1 VKLSDSLK
9 YEKAKPMLL
18 SICTGLILFSVVAIC
33 MLTVMNTQSK
43 GNYAFAQTVRTTEI
57 KVNFKKVVEAGNN
70 QNIRVFVR
78 DQATGLPISGAIAR
92 LTIYY
97 PGGAPIRQF
106 NLLTDRNGFASLTLP
121 ISSNAP
127 LGAYGLDVLASTV
140 GFQDTSFGTVN
151 FAVLSHVKEV
161 VNLQDYK
168 HASRTITGIH
178 HHH

>member
-1 VKLSDSLK
+1 MKLPNSLK
-9 YEKAKPMLL
+9 YERTKPMLL
-18 SICTGLILFSVVAIC
+18 SVSFSLLLFSVVAIS
-33 MLTVMNTQSK
+33 MLTVMDTQSK

-57 KVNFKKVVEAGNN
+57 KVNFKKVVEAGSN
-70 QNIRVFVR
+70 QQIRVLVR
-78 DQATGLPISGAIAR
+78 DQATHLPVSGAIVR
-92 LTIYY
+92 LTIYF

-127 LGAYGLDVLASTV
+127 LGTYGLDVLASSV